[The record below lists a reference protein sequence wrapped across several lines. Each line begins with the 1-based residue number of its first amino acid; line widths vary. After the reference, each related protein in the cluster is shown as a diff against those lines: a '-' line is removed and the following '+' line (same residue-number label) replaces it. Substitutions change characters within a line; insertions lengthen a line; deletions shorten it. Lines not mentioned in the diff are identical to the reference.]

1 MQILSDNNGKNNYW
15 LEKSFQHKE
24 NEHTM
29 MYYVKQSLFAFV
41 YLLFMMIIAFGILC
55 IGIPWLEI
63 TLCILNIGFYI
74 GIMAVTFYKEG
85 ESSMKVLHANDIE
98 REQIIKTGEDRP
110 LKIHEEYKAWKG
122 YVIGLIIC
130 IPLILCLIIH
140 TVITIVS
147 NGTMLGGGAVAGFI
161 YLAFYAPISVI
172 IGEANFW
179 GYYILLYAVPLIS
192 VTSGLFYNMGA
203 KKIQRQYE
211 RIAEKQRQI
220 YGGKS

>member
-1 MQILSDNNGKNNYW
+1 
-15 LEKSFQHKE
+15 
-24 NEHTM
+24 M

-41 YLLFMMIIAFGILC
+41 YLFFMMIIAFGILC

-63 TLCILNIGFYI
+63 ALCVLNIAFYI

-85 ESSMKVLHANDIE
+85 ENSMRVLHANDIE

-110 LKIHEEYKAWKG
+110 LKIHEEYKPWKG
-122 YVIGLIIC
+122 YVTGLVIC
-130 IPLILCLIIH
+130 FPLILCIIIH
-140 TVITIVS
+140 TVIILAS
-147 NGTMLGGGAVAGFI
+147 GGTLLGGGAVAGFI

-192 VTSGLFYNMGA
+192 ATCGVFYNIGA
-203 KKIQRQYE
+203 KKIQRQYD
-211 RIAEKQRQI
+211 RIADKQRQI
-220 YGGKS
+220 YGERS